1 MLERFVLDG
10 KIEVRDGQLL
20 VNGASHRGG
29 VARRVMV
36 PQPHGFASMPVKGAQ
51 GVVGYLNND
60 PEQPVL
66 LGYANPGK
74 VPAVGGGGTA
84 IYDANGAIVSIVE
97 NKVRHVAAEHTF
109 VGSVII
115 EGDITHTG
123 NMTSSGVHQDANG
136 LHT

>member
-1 MLERFVLDG
+1 MFERFELDG
-10 KIEVRDGQLL
+10 ATEVRDGQLL
-20 VNGASHRGG
+20 VGGATHRGG

-74 VPAVGGGGTA
+74 VPALGGGGTA
-84 IYDANGAIVSIVE
+84 IYDAHGAVVSVVE
-97 NKVRHVAAEHTF
+97 NKIRHVAAEHTF
-109 VGSVII
+109 VGHVII

-123 NMTSSGVHQDANG
+123 DMTTSGVHTDANG
-136 LHT
+136 HHT

>member
-1 MLERFVLDG
+1 MLERFELDG
-10 KIEVRDGQLL
+10 QMLVRDGQLM

-29 VARRVMV
+29 VAKRVMV
-36 PQPHGFASMPVKGAQ
+36 PQPHGFASMPVAGAQ
-51 GVVGYLNND
+51 GVIGYLNND

-84 IYDANGAIVSIVE
+84 IYDANGAVVSIVE
-97 NKVRHVAAEHTF
+97 NKVRHVASEHRF
-109 VGSVII
+109 VGPVII

-123 NMTSSGVHQDANG
+123 DMTTSGVHTDSNG
-136 LHT
+136 VHT